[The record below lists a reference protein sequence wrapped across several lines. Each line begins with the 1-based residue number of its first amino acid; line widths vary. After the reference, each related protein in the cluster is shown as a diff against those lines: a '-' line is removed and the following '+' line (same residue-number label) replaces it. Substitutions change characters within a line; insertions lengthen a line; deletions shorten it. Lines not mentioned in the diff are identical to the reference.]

1 LIVQGNVGIGTSN
14 PGVNALQVTGN
25 VVTQGFTSNATN
37 TVFNFDTLTVPFVN
51 ATQIGV
57 GTTSST
63 YPFDVLGIVRAGSTV
78 ASSIYLTNSEVK
90 WRGDG
95 TAHFSIFN
103 QNSTFQIRNTSA
115 NFEPGTA
122 GSNLVTVTSTG
133 NVGIGTTSPGSP
145 LQIHCGDNYIQGISF
160 SSAAAGAVSS
170 SDFMIQRGPSNNVVG
185 GSAWNTSNC
194 MIFHTPNEGV
204 ATTGPVGY
212 LWMSSTSRLGM
223 FYDVKNSR
231 LGIGTTN
238 PGSVLHTAINSATA
252 TTIATFEN
260 MNTTTTTAKSFSLQ
274 FYGNGAGGQKDVG
287 AITMIPTDGN
297 FGYSAMAFSVRGPFS
312 GGSESVAE
320 VMRCTRTGNNTAVG
334 IGTASPG
341 YTLDVGSFGVDG
353 GTIRIVSS
361 SSCAFRMMEVND
373 TYGFSF
379 TNVAASRMSIKRH
392 SGLQAGTEIISILR
406 DNSFVGIGI
415 TNPTKPLVVTRPGG
429 AGNFPAIMVA
439 NNGNGSGFRISTY
452 DMTADGQA
460 YMGLGT
466 DMGGNAYEHSLLF
479 PYGSTGQ
486 GIQTVGWYNG
496 TTYSTRAYIQTGS
509 TNWVSVS
516 DIRAKDIVRPIS
528 NVLPLLSNLSTI
540 VYTLKDD
547 IIKTSHLGLIAQE
560 VALVFPEACDIPTD
574 PEQRMG
580 ITYTELVPVLV
591 EAVKELA
598 AKNADLEARLAALE
612 AK

>member
-1 LIVQGNVGIGTSN
+1 
-14 PGVNALQVTGN
+14 
-25 VVTQGFTSNATN
+25 
-37 TVFNFDTLTVPFVN
+37 
-51 ATQIGV
+51 
-57 GTTSST
+57 
-63 YPFDVLGIVRAGSTV
+63 
-78 ASSIYLTNSEVK
+78 
-90 WRGDG
+90 
-95 TAHFSIFN
+95 
-103 QNSTFQIRNTSA
+103 
-115 NFEPGTA
+115 
-122 GSNLVTVTSTG
+122 
-133 NVGIGTTSPGSP
+133 
-145 LQIHCGDNYIQGISF
+145 
-160 SSAAAGAVSS
+160 
-170 SDFMIQRGPSNNVVG
+170 
-185 GSAWNTSNC
+185 

-204 ATTGPVGY
+204 ATTGPVGF

-231 LGIGTTN
+231 LGIGTTS
-238 PGSVLHTAINSATA
+238 PGSTLQVSGTSASISCGGVVGTSNVVQIGSPTTYYGTSSAYISTRFAILTSGLPVTNDA
-252 TTIATFEN
+252 FN
-260 MNTTTTTAKSFSLQ
+260 
-274 FYGNGAGGQKDVG
+274 GNGGVYASGQGIRIQGQDLVWAGG
-287 AITMIPTDGN
+287 AIRSYASYIEVDG
-297 FGYSAMAFSVRGPFS
+297 
-312 GGSESVAE
+312 GGSKNASINYGQIRFYTANNQRLTIDES
-320 VMRCTRTGNNTAVG
+320 GLVG